1 MQEKY
6 NSFEEV
12 IIDMCIINGIQWE
25 GKDPGQ
31 VIIDLIQYEIE
42 VYKFFRNE
50 DEKYNLLD
58 STDDDFV
65 V

>member
-6 NSFEEV
+6 NSFEEA
-12 IIDMCIINGIQWE
+12 IIDMCITNDMSWE

-31 VIIDLIQYEIE
+31 VIRDLIQYEIE

-58 STDDDFV
+58 ATDDDFV